1 MYLEVNARLTK
12 GAWRDF
18 RPPFFHYSNPSGPLI
33 NLLKHFCNRLVSI
46 SPRYLILKFKFLTKT
61 IYLKNFWVRNCI
73 LKIIKICSPMMDVF
87 THRRI
92 LYLVVPL
99 RASIPTLRCGFW
111 LRGLHFDFCG
121 VHFDSAV
128 YVHETTESASD
139 VPHSHRGVCLWCTT
153 FTPRSQTLVSHCGVS
168 KKMNISKYN
177 KTELKNTLI
186 CLSGGQMGS
195 KMWLKI

>member
-12 GAWRDF
+12 VPWRDF
-18 RPPFFHYSNPSGPLI
+18 RPPYFHYSNPSGPLI

-61 IYLKNFWVRNCI
+61 IYLKKFWVRNCI

-92 LYLVVPL
+92 LLSCSL
-99 RASIPTLRCGFW
+99 KSIQRPANFSISTQRCGFW
-111 LRGLHFDFCG
+111 LRSLHFDFCG

-128 YVHETTESASD
+128 YVHDNVHETAESASD

-168 KKMNISKYN
+168 EKMNISKYN
-177 KTELKNTLI
+177 KTE
-186 CLSGGQMGS
+186 
-195 KMWLKI
+195 